1 VVAEAENPLDEAAE
15 GRMEPA
21 ADVLAEGI
29 IDDAPLEL
37 GDDPG
42 AGDAGG
48 EGAEVPDGDGA
59 DDDTSVAL
67 GVALPEAAT
76 DGPILPTVEGPM
88 EEPPGPLE
96 DPGVDPAV
104 DPGEPPGGGS
114 APTRQQA
121 ITKASTISLTPI
133 GYCETVIES
142 WKLRRSSAYID
153 ATTNKAVT
161 DARVPAVY
169 NYNAQTKRP
178 KIPNVLLI
186 PK

>member
-1 VVAEAENPLDEAAE
+1 VVAEAENPFDEAAE

-37 GDDPG
+37 GDNPG

-48 EGAEVPDGDGA
+48 EGGEDTEVSDGDGA
-59 DDDTSVAL
+59 EDDTPVAL
-67 GVALPEAAT
+67 GVALSEADT
-76 DGPILPTVEGPM
+76 DGPILPAGEGPM

-96 DPGVDPAV
+96 DPGVDP
-104 DPGEPPGGGS
+104 GEPPGGGG
-114 APTRQQA
+114 APTRQQPT
-121 ITKASTISLTPI
+121 TKASTISLTPI
-133 GYCETVIES
+133 GYCESMIES
-142 WKLRRSSAYID
+142 RRPRRSSAYID
-153 ATTNKAVT
+153 PKTNKAVT
-161 DARVPAVY
+161 DTRVPAVY